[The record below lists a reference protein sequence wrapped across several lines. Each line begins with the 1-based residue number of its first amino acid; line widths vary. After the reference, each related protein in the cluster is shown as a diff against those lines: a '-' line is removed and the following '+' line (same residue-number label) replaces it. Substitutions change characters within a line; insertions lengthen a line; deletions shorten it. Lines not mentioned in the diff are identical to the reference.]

1 MRGQLLRP
9 HTLCPSAGKGGRRRQ
24 TATAGTCLP
33 GRRHFP
39 RDGHSVR
46 GFSRLLAS
54 DKGKA
59 KNGRSDLIGWFEGVQ
74 CRGRGTQGRRHG
86 TRIRHNPARE
96 GGRNTDAEAE
106 ASGESEWRHERS
118 GRRRRGDHRE
128 DAIPEES
135 NVLGGGKPISD
146 HPITAQLS
154 LSTCKLLGKGGS
166 AAAADQS
173 ADDVLSGG
181 SGTGNY
187 AADLVAPAYERVA
200 LKRPAFHR

>member
-1 MRGQLLRP
+1 MY
-9 HTLCPSAGKGGRRRQ
+9 SAADAEPKGGVMEPGSGIIPHAKAAETLMRKQRQ
-24 TATAGTCLP
+24 AE
-33 GRRHFP
+33 
-39 RDGHSVR
+39 
-46 GFSRLLAS
+46 
-54 DKGKA
+54 KA
-59 KNGRSDLIGWFEGVQ
+59 NGDMNG
-74 CRGRGTQGRRHG
+74 
-86 TRIRHNPARE
+86 AE
-96 GGRNTDAEAE
+96 GGGGGTI
-106 ASGESEWRHERS
+106 
-118 GRRRRGDHRE
+118 GRTLFRKK
-128 DAIPEES
+128 
-135 NVLGGGKPISD
+135 VMCWGGGKPISD